1 MAEIDTKLGGAGVAR
16 STGSAS
22 EPSRAA
28 LIHVSEKSVLLADLV
43 DGMNYTPRQRAYEDM
58 RNGILDGL
66 AASGNS
72 SARDGVECV
81 RRVRRRY
88 PRPGITKGTRAIA
101 NESFDVPA
109 ACQP

>member
-1 MAEIDTKLGGAGVAR
+1 
-16 STGSAS
+16 
-22 EPSRAA
+22 

-66 AASGNS
+66 AASGNIS
-72 SARDGVECV
+72 RACMVWSAFAEYGVGI
-81 RRVRRRY
+81 RAQ
-88 PRPGITKGTRAIA
+88 GITKGTRAIA